1 MVFLLNG
8 TKDLQSTVVR
18 AVRTNRNFL
27 PQHSAAWPILGVA
40 AAWPILARVWHSSL
54 RTWVTTYALASFS

>member
-1 MVFLLNG
+1 MGQKTYRV
-8 TKDLQSTVVR
+8 QIVR
-18 AVRTNRNFL
+18 VVRTNRNFL